1 MSFIKR
7 FAAPKLYPVSAEFII
22 AVKFFITGGV
32 VMENQSP
39 KFQKERSSGRKRVA
53 LPIAALSL
61 EIFPFLF
68 LGLFTGSGFIMLLT
82 MSCPVVGLVL
92 GILSLCMKKPQIGLA
107 GKIIAIVAVSI
118 PVLLIGAI
126 MVFFVGASTGVIPLM

>member
-1 MSFIKR
+1 
-7 FAAPKLYPVSAEFII
+7 
-22 AVKFFITGGV
+22 
-32 VMENQSP
+32 MENQSP